1 MTAKTVMVALL
12 LGVAGIING
21 YTQSF
26 TVGDLKYS
34 INSDGI
40 SVTLTRHVDGEG
52 AIGELVIPEAVTYEG
67 TSYPVTAIGN
77 SAFYNCSGLTGDLVI
92 SNSVT
97 TIGYEAFSYCYN
109 FTGELVIPNSV
120 TTIGESAFSYCSFT
134 GNLIIPNSVTG
145 IGVGAFAFAGFDGE
159 LVLSDAMTIIQENA
173 FQGCGFTGEL
183 TIPNTITRIQGGA
196 FSGAGFSGGLSLPN
210 SITHIG
216 YDAFSFC
223 GFTGCLEIP
232 NSVIEIGERA
242 FCWCDGISC
251 ITIPNTVGLIGG
263 EAFQNTGWYNNQP
276 DGMLYL
282 DGWCLGYKEIQPV
295 GTLTFQENTIGI
307 AGGAFFNCTEL
318 TGILTIP
325 ESIRSIGG
333 SAFYGCT
340 GLTELHFNAVEFN
353 YVSGNPFME
362 CGGLTTLVIG
372 NSVESIPDYIFSD
385 AGFTGNLII
394 PNSVTSIGKGAFQ
407 GCNGF
412 TGELVIPN
420 SVTSIGSG
428 AFYSCNGFSGGLII
442 PNSVTMIGGY
452 AFYDCNSLTSI
463 TIPNSVTMIGEY
475 AFAYCSSIEDV
486 VVEENNPV
494 YDSRDDCNA
503 IIMTS
508 ANELVFGC
516 KNTVVINSVVSIG
529 RGAFSGCSGLIDN
542 LIIPNSVTT
551 IGSAAFY
558 NCTGLITI
566 TMSNSV
572 ITIGNNAFSG
582 CINLM
587 GRMTI
592 PQSVASLGGG
602 AFNGCKNLTEI
613 EILGSNPP
621 SLGIVCFNNTSCP
634 LYVPYESLNAYKT
647 ATNWTTYESRIYP
660 MSYNTIPSYSSET
673 DNWCFIASPLVE
685 EIAPTAVEDM
695 ITNSSYDLYQFNQ
708 SESAEWQNYKA
719 NNFNLTNGQG
729 YLYANAEDVNIIF
742 KGNFNEDDTK
752 EVSLAYYAN
761 ATFAGWNLVG
771 NPFPVSAYANR
782 SYYVMNEDGTAIE
795 PVAVS
800 METAIP
806 VCTGVMV
813 KAESPGETV
822 TFSKTASRGQDDQ
835 GFLQIAVAQNNTRG
849 NVMQDKAIVSF
860 SLGDRLEKYIFNK
873 DNAQLYIPQG
883 GKDYAIACVGNESE
897 MPINF
902 KAVKNGNYTISVNPE
917 ALEMDY
923 LHLVDNLTGNDID
936 LLATPNYTFE
946 AKTSDYASRFRLV
959 FSSVCEDADGDD
971 NFAFFSNGNFVINNE
986 GQATLQVVDVTGR
999 IVKSETINGCAN
1011 VKVDAATGV
1020 YMLRLVNGENVKVQ
1034 KVVAR

>member
-232 NSVIEIGERA
+232 NSVIEIGARA

-307 AGGAFFNCTEL
+307 AGEAFFNCTEL
-318 TGILTIP
+318 TGVLTIP
-325 ESIRSIGG
+325 ESIRSIGDF
-333 SAFYGCT
+333 AFYGCT

-353 YVSGNPFME
+353 YVSGNYPFME

-385 AGFTGNLII
+385 VGFTGNLII

-420 SVTSIGSG
+420 SVSSIGG
-428 AFYSCNGFSGGLII
+428 LAFYRCSGFSGKLII
-442 PNSVTMIGGY
+442 PHSVNLIGGG
-452 AFYDCNSLTSI
+452 AFENCIGLSSVILPNTLTSI
-463 TIPNSVTMIGEY
+463 K
-475 AFAYCSSIEDV
+475 
-486 VVEENNPV
+486 
-494 YDSRDDCNA
+494 
-503 IIMTS
+503 
-508 ANELVFGC
+508 NETFY
-516 KNTVVINSVVSIG
+516 
-529 RGAFSGCSGLIDN
+529 GCSGLTSI
-542 LIIPNSVTT
+542 IIPSSITSIETSAFRNCSGLTSIIMLPDIVPTVGYNPFYGTSTDLT
-551 IGSAAFY
+551 I
-558 NCTGLITI
+558 
-566 TMSNSV
+566 
-572 ITIGNNAFSG
+572 
-582 CINLM
+582 
-587 GRMTI
+587 
-592 PQSVASLGGG
+592 
-602 AFNGCKNLTEI
+602 
-613 EILGSNPP
+613 
-621 SLGIVCFNNTSCP
+621 
-634 LYVPYESLNAYKT
+634 YVPYESLSAYQTTSYWSNYSGQMRPISYKSISGYT
-647 ATNWTTYESRIYP
+647 EGNGNWQ
-660 MSYNTIPSYSSET
+660 
-673 DNWCFIASPLVE
+673 FIASPLAE
-685 EIAPTAVEDM
+685 STAPTEIDDM
-695 ITNSSYDLYQFNQ
+695 LPAANTYDLYRFDQTEN
-708 SESAEWQNYKA
+708 AEWRNYKA
-719 NNFNLTNGQG
+719 NNFDLFNGHG

-752 EVSLAYYAN
+752 EISLAYDPN
-761 ATFAGWNLVG
+761 ATFAGWNLMG

-795 PVAVS
+795 PVALS

-806 VCTGVMV
+806 ACTGVMV
-813 KAESPGETV
+813 KAENTGEAV
-822 TFSKTASRGQDDQ
+822 TFSKTALGEGANQ
-835 GFLQIAVAQNNTRG
+835 GLLQIAVAQNNTRG
-849 NVMQDKAIVSF
+849 NAIQDKAIVSF
-860 SLGDRLEKYIFNK
+860 SSGDRLEKYIFNK
-873 DNAQLYIPQG
+873 DNTQLYIPQG
-883 GKDYAIACVGNESE
+883 GRDYAIACVGHESE
-897 MPINF
+897 MPLNF
-902 KAVKNGNYTISVNPE
+902 KATKNGQYTICVNLE
-917 ALEMDY
+917 AVEVSY
-923 LHLVDNLTGNDID
+923 LYLIDNLTGANVD

-946 AKTSDYASRFRLV
+946 AKTNDYASRFRLV
-959 FSSVCEDADGDD
+959 FSSICEDTDAADD
-971 NFAFFSNGNFVINNE
+971 FAFFSNGNFVINNE